1 MATVAMK
8 PSGHR
13 HKGKHSLSRIRIIG
27 GQWRSRQLSVPLVD
41 GLRPTG
47 ERVRETLF
55 NWLSPYIHG
64 SRCLDLFAGTGALGL
79 EALSR
84 GASFCQFV
92 EQDPSANRLLHD
104 NIAKLTDERDSY
116 HLAQTDAGLFLQSH
130 ANTKSFDIVFM
141 DPPFAQDL
149 WQTSF
154 QHLLSGGWLHLG
166 TLIYLEQPKQGI
178 YAPPACRRIKHK
190 IAGQVSFSLYCF
202 DGEQKPIQ

>member
-1 MATVAMK
+1 MK
-8 PSGHR
+8 PSCHR
-13 HKGKHSLSRIRIIG
+13 HSGKQNSGKHSLSRIRIIG
-27 GQWRSRQLSVPLVD
+27 GQWRSRQLSVPVVD

-55 NWLSPYIHG
+55 NWLSPDIHG

-92 EQDPSANRLLHD
+92 EQDPRANQLLRD
-104 NIAKLTDERDSY
+104 NIATLTEERSRYDV
-116 HLAQTDAGLFLQSH
+116 ARADARQFLQSDNN
-130 ANTKSFDIVFM
+130 AKRFDIVFM
-141 DPPFAQDL
+141 DPPFADDL

-154 QHLLSGGWLHLG
+154 EHLLGGSWLQHDA
-166 TLIYLEQPKQGI
+166 LIYLEQPKQGN
-178 YAPPACRRIKHK
+178 YVPPACRRIKHK

-202 DGEQKPIQ
+202 DAEQKPIQ